1 MRVGPG
7 YITEYGGTSGS
18 TMSTIVSGYFMT
30 QVSLE
35 VMANGSGHATPGGR
49 QQSL

>member
-7 YITEYGGTSGS
+7 YITEYGGESGS
-18 TMSTIVSGYFMT
+18 TMSTIVSGYFTT

-35 VMANGSGHATPGGR
+35 VRAKGSGHNTPGGR
-49 QQSL
+49 QHS